1 MVKHANYIPLGKLQR
16 DIDLAVNCVT
26 EGPNPRLAAG
36 GSKTHKG
43 PSSIVSQRLE
53 NYRAARHQK
62 IKEMILKGEEKF
74 GIYIE
79 PVNNNTH

>member
-53 NYRAARHQK
+53 NYRTARHQK